1 MKTFNEFLE
10 TAKDQI
16 QKALPDAEVDI
27 RRINKLQGESYV
39 GISVQPEGAAAAA
52 TFNVNPAYEWYRAN
66 EANERTIID
75 GIVTD
80 VKYAVSSFSAFELS
94 DIMDYEKVKDHLMM
108 QVIPAERNQD
118 MLADIPHRTVEDIV
132 VVYRI
137 ELPDHPER
145 SATTLVTN
153 KLLEQYGISAE
164 QLHEDAVAAQTK
176 NHPPVLRNMSDMMA
190 EMSGGMM
197 DLPESPI
204 WVATTEA
211 GQYGASVVQIPEFME
226 RAAEQLGGDYFVLPS
241 SIHECLFILD
251 NGSFDRGQ
259 LEDMVRSVNA
269 TEVSEADFLSDSV
282 YRYDASERIFEK
294 AETYE
299 KRLKEQA
306 ETHEAEHRGDEIYE
320 TDHRETGVH
329 EANHRETEMHE
340 ADAREADLYEADHR
354 DAVASTLTVLLVEP
368 EKYPQKMELGTEL
381 ADLQKAVGGNIE
393 VVYPFDDPVGLVMNE
408 EGKLDGLPMNRALR
422 DDEGN
427 IYDVIAG
434 SFLVVGLKE
443 DDFGSLTPEQIQK
456 YEEHFHQPEVF
467 IRMGKGI
474 MALPIPDEAI
484 DLQKARAVAKEDKNH
499 MGHIPEKPRMK
510 KEEASL

>member
-118 MLADIPHRTVEDIV
+118 MLADIPHRTVEDIA

-153 KLLEQYGISAE
+153 RLLEQFGITSE
-164 QLHEDAVAAQTK
+164 QLHEDALSAQTK
-176 NHPPVLRNMSDMMA
+176 NHPPVFRNMSDMMA

-211 GQYGASVVQIPEFME
+211 GMYGASVVQIPEFME
-226 RAAEQLGGDYFVLPS
+226 RAAEQLDGDFFVLPS
-241 SIHECLFILD
+241 SVHECLFIQD
-251 NGSFDRGQ
+251 NGSFDREQ
-259 LEDMVRSVNA
+259 LEDMVRGVNA

-282 YRYDASERIFEK
+282 YHYDAAERIFEK
-294 AETYE
+294 AETHE
-299 KRLKEQA
+299 KRLREQA
-306 ETHEAEHRGDEIYE
+306 EAHEAEHREAEVHE
-320 TDHRETGVH
+320 TDPREVIENT
-329 EANHRETEMHE
+329 M
-340 ADAREADLYEADHR
+340 
-354 DAVASTLTVLLVEP
+354 TVLLVEP
-368 EKYPQKMELGTEL
+368 EKYPEKIELGTEL

-422 DDEGN
+422 DDDGK

-434 SFLVVGLKE
+434 SFLVVGLTE
-443 DDFGSLTPEQIQK
+443 DDFGSLPPEQLQK

-467 IRMGKGI
+467 IRMGKGV

-484 DLQKARAVAKEDKNH
+484 DLQKAKAEIREGTKAEKGHTAKS
-499 MGHIPEKPRMK
+499 PEKHPRNHS
-510 KEEASL
+510 EVSL

>member
-52 TFNVNPAYEWYRAN
+52 TFNVNPAYEQYRAN
-66 EANERTIID
+66 ETNERTIID

-80 VKYAVSSFSAFELS
+80 VKRTASSFPAFELS

-108 QVIPAERNQD
+108 QVVPAERNQD
-118 MLADIPHRTVEDIV
+118 MLADIPHRTVEDIA

-153 KLLEQYGISAE
+153 RLLEQYGITSE
-164 QLHEDAVAAQTK
+164 QLHEDALSAQTK
-176 NHPPVLRNMSDMMA
+176 NHPPVFRNMSDMMA

-197 DLPESPI
+197 DLTESPI
-204 WVATTEA
+204 WVATVKG
-211 GQYGASVVQIPEFME
+211 GQYGAAVIQIPEFME
-226 RAAEQLGGDYFVLPS
+226 KTAEQLGGDFFILPS
-241 SIHECLFILD
+241 SVHECLFILD
-251 NGSFDRGQ
+251 DGSYDRKE
-259 LEDMVRSVNA
+259 LEDMVQNVNA
-269 TEVSEADFLSDSV
+269 TEASEAEFLSDSV
-282 YRYDASERIFEK
+282 YHYDSKAHIFEK
-294 AETYE
+294 AESFE
-299 KRLKEQA
+299 SRAA
-306 ETHEAEHRGDEIYE
+306 EPAAVYE
-320 TDHRETGVH
+320 TESSEAIRETI
-329 EANHRETEMHE
+329 
-340 ADAREADLYEADHR
+340 
-354 DAVASTLTVLLVEP
+354 TVLLVEP
-368 EKYPQKMELGTEL
+368 EKYPQKIELGTEL
-381 ADLQKAVGGNIE
+381 SDIQKAVGGNIE
-393 VVYPFDDPVGLVMNE
+393 VIYPFDDPVGLVMNE
-408 EGKLDGLPMNRALR
+408 EGKLDGLPLNRALR

-434 SFLVVGLKE
+434 SFLVVGLTE
-443 DDFGSLTPEQIQK
+443 DDFGSLTPEQLQK

-484 DLQKARAVAKEDKNH
+484 DLQKVKAGAKEDKSHSGH
-499 MGHIPEKPRMK
+499 MAEKPRMK